1 MLSATNTQL
10 AKFKSDADKMNGIN
24 KRKFAAFSPED
35 RKTKTEST
43 LSSKMLNDLQGVT
56 LN

>member
-43 LSSKMLNDLQGVT
+43 LSSKMLNDL
-56 LN
+56 